1 MTRQKPHRM
10 SPVEKAVF
18 RNLVLADIAKLRT
31 AAGLQSYVGD
41 MPERVTNLLGR
52 LVFVTAY
59 AAGLHKLDGTP
70 EASILAGSANALAEL
85 ADHPS
90 LLEDYR
96 ATLIAC
102 LGAIDRLMPQ
112 LSAAALAAG
121 ALELDALLAKGDMYT
136 SDVQRALKRKVPA

>member
-1 MTRQKPHRM
+1 MNHQKPRRM

-18 RNLVLADIAKLRT
+18 RNLVLADVARLRT
-31 AAGLQSYVGD
+31 AAGLQSYMGD

-59 AAGLHKLDGTP
+59 AAGLHNLESTP

-85 ADHPS
+85 ADHPQ
-90 LLEDYR
+90 LLEGYR
-96 ATLIAC
+96 ATLVAC
-102 LGAIDRLMPQ
+102 LGAIDRLMPK

-136 SDVQRALKRKVPA
+136 SDVQRALKRRAAA